1 MKRCLENT
9 ISNTMKKRK
18 ARYTIEVEVVF
29 VPFPSEEAR
38 KEAYRKWVRA
48 FLSSKLSKLPPKN
61 TSNSVDKFN
70 I

>member
-1 MKRCLENT
+1 MKRCLENN

-18 ARYTIEVEVVF
+18 AKYTIEVEVSF

-48 FLSSKLSKLPPKN
+48 FLSSKLNELQKKPSE
-61 TSNSVDKFN
+61 FR
-70 I
+70 